1 MLIAVSHVAILGFAG
16 LLLWAAYCDVQ
27 SLTIPNRIS
36 LAMVL
41 LFPALVLTGTHE
53 IDWLSSLGVAAA
65 ALVAGFLL
73 FALRLVG
80 GGDVKLIAA
89 ASLWA
94 GPGLVLPF
102 LFVTALAGGAMAM
115 VLYMRHRIAGSA
127 GWTDL
132 APASPDFGK
141 QPMPY
146 AVAIAVGGLYVAFT
160 FMRLG

>member
-41 LFPALVLTGTHE
+41 LFPALALTGTHE
-53 IDWLSSLGVAAA
+53 IDWLPSLGVAAA
-65 ALVAGFLL
+65 VLVAGFLL
-73 FALRLVG
+73 FVLRLVG
-80 GGDVKLIAA
+80 GGDAKLIAA

-94 GPGLVLPF
+94 GPDLVLPF
-102 LFVTALAGGAMAM
+102 LFVTAVAGGGMAM
-115 VLYMRHRIAGSA
+115 VLYMHHRIAGST
-127 GWTDL
+127 GWIHL
-132 APASPDFGK
+132 APASPDFAK

-160 FMRLG
+160 FIRLG